1 MIAIITSHFRDFYHL
16 IKYEPFDG
24 RYFEVKWV
32 DTLTTVFGRNYDG
45 YILWY
50 DYYEIDDINEIIE
63 YLDSHGAKR
72 INI

>member
-1 MIAIITSHFRDFYHL
+1 MIAIISPHFRDFYNFT
-16 IKYEPFDG
+16 KYGVFTGE
-24 RYFEVKWV
+24 YFEVKWV

-50 DYYEIDDINEIIE
+50 DYYEIDDIDEIIE
-63 YLDSHGAKR
+63 YLEIHGAKR